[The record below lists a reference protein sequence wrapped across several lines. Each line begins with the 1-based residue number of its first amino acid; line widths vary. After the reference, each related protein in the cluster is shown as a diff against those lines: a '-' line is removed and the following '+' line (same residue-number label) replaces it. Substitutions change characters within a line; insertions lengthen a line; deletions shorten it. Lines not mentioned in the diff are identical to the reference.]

1 MRRTHRSHRF
11 AVKMAVVAVVAA
23 LAAAVDLTTT
33 TTTRAQGSI
42 TSGTVGD
49 SHHHYRDGAGAEAR
63 VHQPM
68 MAASSSGL
76 SALSA
81 SASSQRALLN
91 ERGHLASAALHGGR
105 AGAQGAAAAGGG
117 ESPLDDPCS
126 GTTIN
131 AQPNRCAYVT
141 AKCPNDEG
149 ESLMDYRQFHYCT
162 MDGWPG
168 ASVAALVG
176 VVVLA
181 FYVLG

>member
-1 MRRTHRSHRF
+1 M
-11 AVKMAVVAVVAA
+11 
-23 LAAAVDLTTT
+23 
-33 TTTRAQGSI
+33 
-42 TSGTVGD
+42 
-49 SHHHYRDGAGAEAR
+49 
-63 VHQPM
+63 HQPM
-68 MAASSSGL
+68 MAASALSS
-76 SALSA
+76 SA

-105 AGAQGAAAAGGG
+105 AGAQGGAAAGGG
-117 ESPLDDPCS
+117 ESPRDDPCS

-131 AQPNRCAYVT
+131 AQPNRCEYVT